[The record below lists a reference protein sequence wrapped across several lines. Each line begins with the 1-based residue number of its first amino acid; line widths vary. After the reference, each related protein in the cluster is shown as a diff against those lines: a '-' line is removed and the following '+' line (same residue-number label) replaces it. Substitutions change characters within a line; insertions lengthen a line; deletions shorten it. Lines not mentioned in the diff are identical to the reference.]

1 MLGRGGFVV
10 FLILCQHFHFISH
23 NPEGEPVREAG
34 TGEGVSNCSGI
45 KWLLV
50 DTPIGCPMKSPWQ
63 RHSWALRKDEAA
75 EQGFGHCIPCT
86 RRCSPHS
93 RYKAPRPLAG
103 FRRDLFPLSGLLL
116 SSATYNLHDHSHS
129 QLCHLICFQHW
140 ALNILKNYLKIFNRM
155 EKYVNVYKNMARSLT
170 FLKKQN
176 VWTWMPPG
184 DRSVKYDKEQ
194 YFLV

>member
-1 MLGRGGFVV
+1 M
-10 FLILCQHFHFISH
+10 
-23 NPEGEPVREAG
+23 READ

-50 DTPIGCPMKSPWQ
+50 DTPIGCPMKSRGKGIP
-63 RHSWALRKDEAA
+63 EAA
-75 EQGFGHCIPCT
+75 EQGFRHCIPRT
-86 RRCSPHS
+86 RRCSPHFKGL
-93 RYKAPRPLAG
+93 KAPRPLAG
-103 FRRDLFPLSGLLL
+103 FSRDLFPLSGLLL

-129 QLCHLICFQHW
+129 QPCHLICFQHW

-155 EKYVNVYKNMARSLT
+155 EKYVNVYKNMAWSLIS
-170 FLKKQN
+170 LKKQD

-184 DRSVKYDKEQ
+184 DRSVKYDTEQ